1 MVKIGKWNDRKFN
14 FDYPVDVHPV
24 ILARLRGTPARLVEI
39 LTDLPRDVMEKQA
52 DDTWSIIQNAAHL
65 VDVDVLHLCRMDD
78 YDNNIETLRPAGRS
92 ALDNY
97 IPSFDRSSRADILK
111 AFRLIRADLYGK
123 LAELDEAGASRTAHH
138 PRLDQP
144 MRVVDMALFAAEHDD
159 YHIARIYELVDLL
172 GK

>member
-24 ILARLRGTPARLVEI
+24 MLARLRGTPVRVEEI
-39 LTDLPRDVMEKQA
+39 LTDLPNDILTKEV
-52 DDTWSIIQNAAHL
+52 DGTWSIQQNAAHL
-65 VDVDVLHLCRMDD
+65 IDVDVLHLCRMDD
-78 YDNNIETLRPAGRS
+78 YDNNLDELRPADLS
-92 ALDNY
+92 VLDNY
-97 IPSFDRSSRADILK
+97 IPTFDRNSRADILK
-111 AFRLIRADLYGK
+111 TFRSIRTDLYGK

-144 MRVVDMALFAAEHDD
+144 MRVVDMSLFAAEHDD
-159 YHIARIYELVDLL
+159 YHVARMYELLELL